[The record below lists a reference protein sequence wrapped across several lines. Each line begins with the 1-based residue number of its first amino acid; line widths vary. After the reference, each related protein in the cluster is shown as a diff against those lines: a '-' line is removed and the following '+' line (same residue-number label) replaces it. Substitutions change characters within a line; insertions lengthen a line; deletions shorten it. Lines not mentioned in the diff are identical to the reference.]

1 MPAYH
6 STFLSDPS
14 SHERLVGNFSLL
26 PLRTKFRGPAY
37 QSEEDYDIIDEC
49 LDLFRAN
56 SFFKNFEIKGPADRV
71 LIYGILYIS
80 DCLSNLTIK
89 TSKSESVKVLTNLS
103 LDQFAIPGDG
113 NFPLN
118 SMYQSPRDRSEYD
131 LLKQY
136 LTQFR
141 QELASRLI
149 ERVYTESDAAPSKYW
164 LSFTRRR
171 FMNKSL

>member
-1 MPAYH
+1 M
-6 STFLSDPS
+6 L
-14 SHERLVGNFSLL
+14 
-26 PLRTKFRGPAY
+26 GPAY
-37 QSEEDYDIIDEC
+37 PSQLDYDIIDES

-80 DCLSNLTIK
+80 DCLSKLSSNTTRNESIK
-89 TSKSESVKVLTNLS
+89 ILTNLS
-103 LDQFAIPGDG
+103 LDQFAVPGDG

-118 SMYQSPRDRSEYD
+118 SLYQSPKDRAEYD

-141 QELASRLI
+141 QELASRVI
-149 ERVYTESDAAPSKYW
+149 ERIYDNESTTPSKYW
-164 LSFTRRR
+164 LAFTRRR
-171 FMNKSL
+171 FMNKSLA